1 MSAQLKLFETA
12 LPRKPYCSDQL
23 ESGLLIRSRGQAVRR
38 RYVQHNAP
46 NSILWLAFDVD
57 RPTCPEEAYELGLP
71 LPNIWIQN
79 PENRHAHLLYSLG
92 VPVHLNPNSSPKA
105 QRFLASIDVA
115 MTHKLDADAGYA
127 GLVCKNPMHKHWNTL
142 ALNDDSYDLSYL
154 SEFVDLSFANDLRKN
169 LPAIGLGRN
178 VTLFDRTREWAY
190 KAIRSHRG
198 DRDFNVWLDS
208 VKSKAIAYND
218 FTVPLALSEITATA
232 KSIAKYCWKVDGRAE
247 EAFIKR
253 QSFKGKLSGVARLS
267 LSADKRYQAI
277 ELRNGGMTVRDIGEL
292 LGVNHTTIVRWIKSH
307 QNEQN

>member
-23 ESGLLIRSRGQAVRR
+23 ESGLLIRSKGQAVRK
-38 RYVQHNAP
+38 RYVQHNEP
-46 NSILWLAFDVD
+46 NSILWLAFDID
-57 RPTCPEEAYELGLP
+57 RPTHPEEAYDLGLP

-92 VPVHLNPNSSPKA
+92 VPVHINPDSSPKA
-105 QRFLASIDVA
+105 QRFLASIDVG
-115 MTHKLDADAGYA
+115 MTTKLEADANYA
-127 GLVCKNPMHKHWNTL
+127 GLICKNPLHKHWNTL
-142 ALNDDSYDLSYL
+142 ALNDDSYDLTYL
-154 SEFVDLSFANDLRKN
+154 SDFVDLSFANDKRKN

-208 VKSKAIAYND
+208 VKAKAIAYND
-218 FTVPLALSEITATA
+218 FTAPLALSEITATA
-232 KSIAKYCWKVDGRAE
+232 KSIAKYCWKMDGRAE

-253 QSFKGKLSGVARLS
+253 QSFKGKRSGEARLA
-267 LSADKRYQAI
+267 LSADKREQAI
-277 ELRNGGMTVRDIGEL
+277 ELRNGGMTVREIAKMLDVGIGT
-292 LGVNHTTIVRWIKSH
+292 VSRWT
-307 QNEQN
+307 Q